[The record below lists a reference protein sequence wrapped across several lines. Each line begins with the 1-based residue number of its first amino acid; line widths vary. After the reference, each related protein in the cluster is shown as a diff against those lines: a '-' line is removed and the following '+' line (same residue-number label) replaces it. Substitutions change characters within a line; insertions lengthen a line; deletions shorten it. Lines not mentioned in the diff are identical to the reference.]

1 MACGIYK
8 IVNKVNGKFY
18 IGSTR
23 RLTERKREHFTKF
36 KEGKG
41 NSIIRNAVKKYGI
54 DNFEFIVIENFYFW
68 KDADTNYINEILTSR
83 EQYFVDLL
91 FPEYNIKIKDVCSS
105 KGIPP
110 NISDNKSTELSKRE
124 IKRRQINKVKKFIDV
139 YSFPE
144 LIFIETIYGIRNCSK
159 IYNIDPSYMTSMC
172 NHGVSTS
179 YKNNFIFC
187 YHNNNIEKYIN
198 ERKIHSN
205 YKQANTTSIIQ
216 VDKKGNFLKEWRTIR
231 DAEIELN
238 LYKGS
243 VSRVIS
249 GEYKHTKNYF
259 FKSKI

>member
-8 IVNKVNGKFY
+8 IVNKINNKFY

-23 RLTERKREHFTKF
+23 RLTERKREHFSKF
-36 KEGKG
+36 KENKG
-41 NSIIRNAVKKYGI
+41 NSIIRNAVAKYGI

-68 KDADTNYINEILTSR
+68 KDANTNYIDEILTSR

-91 FPEYNIKIKDVCSS
+91 CPEYNIKIKDVCSS

-110 NISDNKSTELSKRE
+110 GISDNRSIELSKRE
-124 IKRRQINKVKKFIDV
+124 IKRRQPNKVKKFVDI

-144 LIFIETIYGIRNCSK
+144 LIFIETIYGIRNCSR
-159 IYNIDPSYMTSMC
+159 IYNIDSSYMASIC
-172 NHGVSTS
+172 KHGVSTS

-187 YHNNNIEKYIN
+187 YHNNNILEYIK

-205 YKQANTTSIIQ
+205 YKQTNTVPIVQI
-216 VDKKGNFLKEWRTIR
+216 DKQGNFIKEWRTMK
-231 DAEIELN
+231 DAELSLL

-243 VSRVIS
+243 ISRVIS

-259 FKSKI
+259 FKLKN